1 MAPNRID
8 LLTSLMGVTFEEAW
22 DQRESGDLDRV
33 PVAFLSRET
42 LIKNKRATGRTQDA
56 ADVEKLEQ

>member
-1 MAPNRID
+1 M
-8 LLTSLMGVTFEEAW
+8 TFEAAW
-22 DQRESGDLDRV
+22 ERRVPGDLGGV
-33 PVAFLSRET
+33 SFLSREA